1 MFWHTHTQTVLNF
14 ETSSLLLPHIYLLNG
29 FPRKLGCGQGL
40 RISVRAH
47 TCMLLPAGNI
57 LRPHPWCSCF
67 APDSWPRDS
76 ESFFND
82 QGQSGIWGRENPNST
97 IADACIPAGT
107 LPWYMLCASWT
118 VTLIL
123 TAAIFF
129 FLVYVWSLMFAYTR
143 LSKSYLSFKEK
154 DSIFAQNLRY
164 ERRI

>member
-1 MFWHTHTQTVLNF
+1 MNVLTHTHTQTVLNF

-40 RISVRAH
+40 RISVCAH
-47 TCMLLPAGNI
+47 TRMLLPTGNI

-97 IADACIPAGT
+97 IADACVPAGT
-107 LPWYMLCASWT
+107 LPWYVLCASWT

-123 TAAIFF
+123 TAALFF
-129 FLVYVWSLMFAYTR
+129 SSVCVITDVCLHKTIKVLSLIQRKGFNIC
-143 LSKSYLSFKEK
+143 SKSKMWT
-154 DSIFAQNLRY
+154 
-164 ERRI
+164 